1 MRRKTASRRSR
12 PSPRPDAVAATGARY
27 GPLHAVV
34 MAGCVALAPLFPE
47 DLYAATLVPP
57 AMVSQALADL
67 VAARYLVVKDG
78 KLDVNQAVFN

>member
-12 PSPRPDAVAATGARY
+12 PSPRPDPVASAGGRF
-27 GPLHAVV
+27 GPLHSVV

-47 DLYAATLVPP
+47 QLYAATLVDP

-67 VAARYLVVKDG
+67 VAARYLVVSG
-78 KLDVNQAVFN
+78 GRLDINRAVF